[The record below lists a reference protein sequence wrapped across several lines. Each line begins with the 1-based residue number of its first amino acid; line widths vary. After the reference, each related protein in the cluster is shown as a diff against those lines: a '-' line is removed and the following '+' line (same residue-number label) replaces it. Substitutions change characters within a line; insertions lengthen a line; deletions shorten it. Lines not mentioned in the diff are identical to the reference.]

1 MNSLENLSDKY
12 EDQFSRLETAMIEL
26 FKYENLLNNEYLV
39 RKLETDLAKPDH
51 YLLQYVVVQ
60 RENSIKNKYVQNE
73 QNDRKQYHLILTAI
87 LKKYDNQL
95 WNFDHNQLLIRPY
108 FPSQRK
114 RVQIKSGAS
123 NISNIKESLKNVVQ
137 NREQLQFEQEIYQA
151 DKSLIKLTITC
162 QSEQYADEIFTY
174 LMSNKSKLQIDSV
187 MMQSINYLDEFH
199 KQINLKKCAMISN
212 KKSPQFDNYEDKEE
226 KQDKDNQNS
235 GFSKG
240 KSRQNYGQQEIKY
253 NEDYKN
259 TRGKGRFDRKQGN
272 NGNRQNNQYFQKG
285 ESQQQY
291 QMVTKNVNQ
300 TTTKLQIQQNLI
312 NQNDFPTLSAQQ
324 N

>member
-1 MNSLENLSDKY
+1 MISLENLSDKY
-12 EDQFSRLETAMIEL
+12 EDQFSRLENAMIEL

-39 RKLETDLAKPDH
+39 RKFETDLAKPDH

-60 RENSIKNKYVQNE
+60 RENSIKNQYVQNE

-95 WNFDHNQLLIRPY
+95 WNFDHSQLLIRPY
-108 FPSQRK
+108 FRSLRK
-114 RVQIKSGAS
+114 KIQIKSGAS
-123 NISNIKESLKNVVQ
+123 NISSIKESLKNVGQ
-137 NREQLQFEQEIYQA
+137 TREQLQFEEEIYQA
-151 DKSLIKLTITC
+151 DKSLIKLTLTC
-162 QSEQYADEIFTY
+162 QSEQCADEIFTY
-174 LMSNKSKLQIDSV
+174 LMNNKSKLQIDSV

-199 KQINLKKCAMISN
+199 KQLNLKKCAMISN
-212 KKSPQFDNYEDKEE
+212 KKSHQFDDYEGEE
-226 KQDKDNQNS
+226 ERHDRDNKHS

-240 KSRQNYGQQEIKY
+240 KGRQNHGQQEIQH

-259 TRGKGRFDRKQGN
+259 QKGKGRFN
-272 NGNRQNNQYFQKG
+272 NGNRQNNQYYQKG

-291 QMVTKNVNQ
+291 QLVQKSVTQKTPKQLVKQ
-300 TTTKLQIQQNLI
+300 TPI
-312 NQNDFPTLSAQQ
+312 NQDEFPTLGTQQ